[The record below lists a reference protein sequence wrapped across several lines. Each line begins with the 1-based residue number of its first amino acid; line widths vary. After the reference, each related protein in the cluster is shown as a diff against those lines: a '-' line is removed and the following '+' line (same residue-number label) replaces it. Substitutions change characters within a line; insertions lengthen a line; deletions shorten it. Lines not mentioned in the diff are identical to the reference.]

1 MADTTTTSFGLTKPE
16 VGASANTW
24 GGKINV
30 NLDSIDDL
38 LNGTTAIFPN
48 LTQGSWK
55 ISGVAIT
62 AAAAEFNYLDI
73 ATLGTTEASKAVTA
87 DANGVVTFD
96 NGVIE
101 ENTDITSSSGAANL
115 NMRDGCSFTHTLTED
130 VTYTFSNPAGS
141 GKSSSFT
148 LVVTQDS
155 TARTITWPSAVKWEG
170 GGEPTLSTG
179 SGYVD
184 ILVFSTFDGGTNW
197 YGFVAGRD
205 MS

>member
-1 MADTTTTSFGLTKPE
+1 MADTTTTIFGLVKPE

-24 GGKINV
+24 GGKING
-30 NLDSIDDL
+30 NLDDIDDL
-38 LNGTTAIFPN
+38 LSGTTAIQPN
-48 LTQGSWK
+48 LTEGSWK
-55 ISGVAIT
+55 IGGTAVTVT
-62 AAAAEFNYLDI
+62 AAEVNYLDVT
-73 ATLGTTEASKAVTA
+73 TLGATEASKAVTA

-101 ENTDITSSSGAANL
+101 EVTAITSSSGSATL

-130 VTYTFSNPAGS
+130 VTYVFSNPASS

-170 GGEPTLSTG
+170 GGQPTLSTG

-197 YGFVAGRD
+197 YGFTAGLG